1 MPQHPPV
8 EVVVLGK
15 GVGESVLV
23 RVGEEWTVIDSF
35 VVESPDGT
43 GRAPAPL
50 VYLRQHGVDLMNV
63 RAVILSH
70 LHADHSRGIDD
81 VVLECRNARF
91 YLPGAVP
98 DATWRDIV
106 KIAVPTENRAALDEI
121 ATAYRYASDDD
132 RFSTAAAVTLVHQST
147 DCLRAIGP
155 SGRAVLAAR
164 EPLALDDL
172 AGARRV
178 LDKNYTSIVVLLIS
192 GGAVALLGAD
202 MDADADLGWP
212 RLLAEHAGLHWIGG
226 VGLVK
231 VAHHGSE
238 TAHHAELYQRW
249 TKNALGVIAPNG
261 SRLPKEPMIETLR
274 GYLRALYLAGPRRRQ
289 PLGETDASATSQ
301 FVAVRATHNG
311 IAAAEWEVDPALHQ
325 DQIL

>member
-1 MPQHPPV
+1 MPEDPPV

-35 VVESPDGT
+35 MVDSPDRP
-43 GRAPAPL
+43 GRAPAPV

-70 LHADHSRGIDD
+70 LHADHCRGIDE
-81 VVLECRNARF
+81 VVLKCRNARF
-91 YLPGAVP
+91 YLPAAVP
-98 DATWRDIV
+98 DAVWRDIV

-121 ATAYRYASDDD
+121 ATAYRYAIDDD
-132 RFSTAAAVTLVHQST
+132 RFSTAAAVSIVHQST

-155 SGRAVLAAR
+155 SDRAVQAAR
-164 EPLALDDL
+164 EPLAQNDL

-178 LDKNYTSIVVLLIS
+178 LDKNYTSIVVLLMF
-192 GGAVALLGAD
+192 GAAVALLGAD
-202 MDADADLGWP
+202 MDAEADLGWP
-212 RLLAEHAGLHWIGG
+212 RLLAEHAGSDWIGG

-238 TAHHAELYQRW
+238 TAHHAEMYQRW

-261 SRLPKEPMIETLR
+261 SRLPKESMIETLR
-274 GYLRALYLAGPRRRQ
+274 GHLRALYLAGPRWRQ
-289 PLGETDASATSQ
+289 PLGETDTIAASQ
-301 FVAVRATHNG
+301 FVAVRATHSG
-311 IAAAEWEVDPALHQ
+311 KVATEWQVDPGVHK